1 VLGIT
6 DLPEPGRIVE
16 VVKNEKEAQEK
27 ISLIQEQVNKTVDD
41 SIVKQ
46 FISQIQANVF

>member
-1 VLGIT
+1 
-6 DLPEPGRIVE
+6 
-16 VVKNEKEAQEK
+16 VKNEKEAQEK
-27 ISLIQEQVNKTVDD
+27 ISLIQDQVNKNIDD

>member
-16 VVKNEKEAQEK
+16 VVKNEKEAQDK
-27 ISLIQEQVNKTVDD
+27 VTLVKEQIKKLHPESAVQ
-41 SIVKQ
+41 Q
-46 FISQIQANVF
+46 FIEQLKS